1 MNTKSAFN
9 FKEIYLLE
17 SSFKRSSSLIFTDP
31 TIKHNVKI
39 SVDHQLVDD
48 TTLNI
53 TVSLDFH
60 AGKRNLREITAKMKM
75 VGVFIC
81 SGDSPLTVEQF
92 AKANGP
98 AIMFPFLREH
108 LASTTSKAG
117 IAPVL
122 LPAVNFIKLSEE
134 NKIKKALPTK

>member
-48 TTLNI
+48 TILNI

-108 LASTTSKAG
+108 LASITSKAG